1 MRRAWR
7 RGFVGFVF
15 LMTALSAPAQQEGP
29 PGGLRPGDA
38 LPELTGVDLEGRP
51 AGLGT
56 LLGTRTLVLSFWSVY
71 CTDCI
76 RELDDLRA
84 VRREFG
90 PDEVAVVAVNTDSGL
105 PVRRIADFVRRY
117 ESARGPANI
126 LHLLDRNARILEGLG
141 IRYVPLL
148 VVVDRSGRV
157 SSVLTGY
164 GPEDRF
170 RMVRAVKEGGV
181 ALGRWSEGMRG
192 RLVSALRAAGPGG
205 RSVEWGSFRV
215 EAELPLFGLYD
226 NSGWIA
232 DAAGRRDRE
241 REARRVEQVV
251 ADRLKVGLMLEAL
264 AAVGVRL
271 PPPPGGALGPGGL
284 RVPESPLAGDTRWSR
299 LYRMLGFDTL
309 YREEDRQGV
318 WTGDVYRA
326 GLVGDV
332 DLGRLRERL
341 RALGIPGAPQR
352 LRLVAVSD
360 YDFKVRA
367 LLAAL
372 ERVSFRLRQSQGDR
386 LIYYGTAKDLLEE
399 IRALRLGL
407 AVHAEPEGADGVRV
421 ELY

>member
-1 MRRAWR
+1 MRRAWC
-7 RGFVGFVF
+7 RGLVGLVV
-15 LMTALSAPAQQEGP
+15 LAALSAPAREGP
-29 PGGLRPGDA
+29 RGGLRPGDP
-38 LPELTGVDLEGRP
+38 LPPLAGVDLEGRP
-51 AGLGT
+51 ADLGA
-56 LLGTRTLVLSFWSVY
+56 LVGARTLVLSFWSVY

-84 VRREFG
+84 IRRRFG

-117 ESARGPANI
+117 ESSRGGANI
-126 LHLLDRNARILEGLG
+126 LHLLDRDARILETLG

-164 GPEDRF
+164 GPDDRF
-170 RMVRAVKEGGV
+170 RVARAVEEGRV
-181 ALGRWSEGMRG
+181 AVGRWSEGMRG

-205 RSVEWGSFRV
+205 RAVEWGSFRV

-284 RVPESPLAGDTRWSR
+284 RVPESPLAGATRWAR
-299 LYRMLGFDTL
+299 LYRLLGFDSF

-326 GLVGDV
+326 GLVADV

-341 RALGIPGAPQR
+341 RALGLAGAPQR

-372 ERVSFRLRQSQGDR
+372 ERDSFRLRQAQGDR
-386 LIYYGTAKDLLEE
+386 LVYYGTPRDLLEE
-399 IRALRLGL
+399 IRGLRLGFPI
-407 AVHAEPEGADGVRV
+407 HAELEGTDGIRV
-421 ELY
+421 EMY